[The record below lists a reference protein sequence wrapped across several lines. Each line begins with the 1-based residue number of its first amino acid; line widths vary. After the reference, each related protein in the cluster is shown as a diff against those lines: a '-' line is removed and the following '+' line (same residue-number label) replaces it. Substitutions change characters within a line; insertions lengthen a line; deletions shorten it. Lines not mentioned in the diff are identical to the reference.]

1 MGAEISC
8 EQVHDWG
15 LSEVRKVGLR
25 FESEGVRVL
34 GVRDEESVNVAIGK
48 SEGRVVCLCVE
59 YDFVGFW
66 KR

>member
-1 MGAEISC
+1 M
-8 EQVHDWG
+8 
-15 LSEVRKVGLR
+15 GLR

>member
-1 MGAEISC
+1 LGAEISC

-48 SEGRVVCLCVE
+48 TGESGVFVC
-59 YDFVGFW
+59 
-66 KR
+66 